1 MPLTTLLEE
10 ALEAWEY
17 TRAGVIDEVKNLSDA
32 EMLFRPHAKSRSVA
46 ELVVHIAESGL
57 VMAGELTRPDGDFTR
72 KPYPQFIKEYAG
84 GLPSPEKK
92 APLVTLLKRTQADG
106 ARKIRAAGEMFMLQQ
121 IRRFDGLRGT
131 RLAWMNHGISHEDY
145 HRGQIALYARLVGKV
160 PALTQLIYGKS

>member
-17 TRAGVIDEVKNLSDA
+17 TRAGLIDEVKNLSDA

-84 GLPSPEKK
+84 GLSSPEKK
-92 APLVTLLKRTQADG
+92 GPLVTLLKRTQADG
-106 ARKIRAAGEMFMLQQ
+106 ARKIRAAGEVFLLQQ
-121 IRRFDGLRGT
+121 
-131 RLAWMNHGISHEDY
+131 
-145 HRGQIALYARLVGKV
+145 
-160 PALTQLIYGKS
+160 